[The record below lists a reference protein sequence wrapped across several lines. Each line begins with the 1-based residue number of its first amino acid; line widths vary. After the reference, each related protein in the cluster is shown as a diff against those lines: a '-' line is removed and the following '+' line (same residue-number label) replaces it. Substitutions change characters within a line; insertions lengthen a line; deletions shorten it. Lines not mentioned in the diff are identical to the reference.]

1 MAAKIVSTVAFVFNF
16 MFMIVL
22 VQIISG
28 GLTSACNAFGFFEI
42 SVESCHALGASFL
55 GRNPT
60 EAQKD
65 FLTLALV
72 FPRVESAL
80 FLGMGMGSVYAFL
93 FLARGTKEVAVIH
106 FMHGVWALA
115 VCLCHAQNAGLLS
128 AFGVEPETNVLSS
141 EKLVPFVVL
150 TGAQALTYWT
160 AFFLSSGVEPPK
172 LKAKK

>member
-1 MAAKIVSTVAFVFNF
+1 

-22 VQIISG
+22 VQIIGG
-28 GLTSACNAFGFFEI
+28 GLLSACNAFGFFEL
-42 SVESCHALGASFL
+42 SVDDCNALGASFL
-55 GRNPT
+55 GKKPT
-60 EAQKD
+60 EAQMD

-106 FMHGVWALA
+106 FMHGVWAVS

-128 AFGVEPETNVLSS
+128 AAGIEPETNVKSS
-141 EKLVPFVVL
+141 EKLVPFVFL
-150 TGAQALTYWT
+150 TGAQAVVYWA
-160 AFFLSSGVEPPK
+160 AFLLSKDVEPPK
-172 LKAKK
+172 VKAK